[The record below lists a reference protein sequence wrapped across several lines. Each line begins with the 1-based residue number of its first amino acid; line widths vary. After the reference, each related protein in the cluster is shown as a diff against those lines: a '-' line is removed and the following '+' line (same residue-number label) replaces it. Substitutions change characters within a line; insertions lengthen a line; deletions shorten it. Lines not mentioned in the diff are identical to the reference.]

1 LASEPVLIVWS
12 EEALSGF
19 KALSYQTREAV
30 LRRIAFIE
38 MNPMMYQVEE
48 RGRWAG
54 LRRFYAAGVVVFY
67 AYWQETHSVYIEAA
81 VPARGGQ
88 R

>member
-1 LASEPVLIVWS
+1 MASEPVLIVWS

-19 KALSYQTREAV
+19 KALSYQPREEV
-30 LRRIAFIE
+30 LRRIAFLE
-38 MNPMMYQVEE
+38 TNPMMYQVEE

-54 LRRFYAAGVVVFY
+54 LRRFYAEGVVVFH
-67 AYWQETHSVYIEAA
+67 AYWQETRSVYIEAV
-81 VPARGGQ
+81 VPARSGE

>member
-1 LASEPVLIVWS
+1 MASEPVLIVWS
-12 EEALSGF
+12 EEAASGF
-19 KALSYQTREAV
+19 KALSYQPREEV

-38 MNPMMYQVEE
+38 TNPMMYQVEE

-54 LRRFYAAGVVVFY
+54 LRRFYALGVVVFY
-67 AYWQETHSVYIEAA
+67 VYWRETQSVYIEAV

>member
-1 LASEPVLIVWS
+1 MASEPALIVWS

-19 KALSYQTREAV
+19 KVLPFATREGV
-30 LRRIAFIE
+30 LRRIAFLE
-38 MNPMMYQVEE
+38 TNPMMYQVEE

-54 LRRFYAAGVVVFY
+54 LRRFYAEGVVVFH
-67 AYWQETHSVYIEAA
+67 AYWQETRSVYIEAV
-81 VPARGGQ
+81 VPARSGE